1 MARGHG
7 RRQQPHDRHGE
18 AERRRRAQER
28 RSAQHTEAS
37 VEPPFQLPIN
47 TEFESSVRL
56 SLEQGLLD
64 SLDQALDSGPERFLA
79 FASSMAQEMSEPT
92 NALVASERN
101 PDLPSLEEFIHAL
114 RTVGVRQTDSFLLV
128 LAEMVKHEVLRAA
141 VRKEVAAR
149 RLPVAGWLLRLK
161 NLRPVRA
168 GRMVD
173 AWGDASNIVI
183 ETDFPTRQ
191 PLSLIALV
199 DGTVGTSLKDAFLG
213 PVTVNEFL
221 ARASADP
228 DERDDQI
235 VTELV
240 SLADARAWLEAGIEN
255 GDHAFPP
262 FETDTWP
269 GIRPVVEWMLR
280 LMPEGGQ
287 APGWSELTEAR
298 REAVQN
304 AFAGS
309 PHAACLPAA
318 HRDDAADIAGL
329 LMDFTASLG
338 DGDPLIWSPLRVEIF
353 FKDWILRKVVA
364 DAAYLRAVPPVLR
377 AFIQFADAERD
388 FPGHLT
394 RHTVDEVGVQEKDF
408 LRQIGSRPS
417 STSGP
422 LGNVDLTGHDLG
434 GNSLLDVLTRMG
446 VDVEND
452 PEAQRLLALQAALA
466 TVADLDLRARDE
478 IVAALGGEDALA
490 SVNGE
495 PLPDEPLILDGVA
508 SDVVDRVR
516 AIDALMV
523 TVGTSLSGIELRTSA
538 RRLLRRLALA
548 EPKLFRGTAKDA
560 NSAASIL
567 WITGHI
573 NSMFRSVTEGFTVR
587 ALTDALEITAAPST
601 RAKVFLRAL
610 GVKDIQDWM
619 GFPRL
624 GDPSLLIGE
633 ERERLL
639 SDLQVI
645 EDEMDDDDPWDEDNS
660 W

>member
-128 LAEMVKHEVLRAA
+128 LAEMVKDEVLRAA

-183 ETDFPTRQ
+183 ELDFPTRQ

-228 DERDDQI
+228 DELDDQI

-304 AFAGS
+304 AFAGYHMLHAS
-309 PHAACLPAA
+309 PQPIGTTP
-318 HRDDAADIAGL
+318 R
-329 LMDFTASLG
+329 T
-338 DGDPLIWSPLRVEIF
+338 SPGSS
-353 FKDWILRKVVA
+353 W
-364 DAAYLRAVPPVLR
+364 
-377 AFIQFADAERD
+377 
-388 FPGHLT
+388 T
-394 RHTVDEVGVQEKDF
+394 
-408 LRQIGSRPS
+408 SRPVSAMATRS
-417 STSGP
+417 SGARCASRSSSR
-422 LGNVDLTGHDLG
+422 TG
-434 GNSLLDVLTRMG
+434 SCARSSPTR
-446 VDVEND
+446 
-452 PEAQRLLALQAALA
+452 
-466 TVADLDLRARDE
+466 
-478 IVAALGGEDALA
+478 
-490 SVNGE
+490 
-495 PLPDEPLILDGVA
+495 
-508 SDVVDRVR
+508 
-516 AIDALMV
+516 
-523 TVGTSLSGIELRTSA
+523 RTSA
-538 RRLLRRLALA
+538 PFRPCCAHSSSL
-548 EPKLFRGTAKDA
+548 PTPSGISRGT
-560 NSAASIL
+560 
-567 WITGHI
+567 
-573 NSMFRSVTEGFTVR
+573 
-587 ALTDALEITAAPST
+587 
-601 RAKVFLRAL
+601 
-610 GVKDIQDWM
+610 
-619 GFPRL
+619 
-624 GDPSLLIGE
+624 
-633 ERERLL
+633 
-639 SDLQVI
+639 
-645 EDEMDDDDPWDEDNS
+645 
-660 W
+660 